1 MYCKGTA
8 KANSS
13 NAKHDKAVRARCPDA
28 LLEPQPLLHQ
38 TASRYLNAVRDLTH
52 ATRERATADRGGVAH
67 FRAAFEQNRSGH
79 KSVAAASDVA
89 HMHEYNRDIE
99 QAGESQRHAV
109 EERQLAGPTSEAPV
123 KENGPLIANKRTRRD
138 QKQNPP
144 Q

>member
-1 MYCKGTA
+1 MCTTA
-8 KANSS
+8 ELASACAYAS
-13 NAKHDKAVRARCPDA
+13 LSTRDA

-38 TASRYLNAVRDLTH
+38 TASRYLNAVTH
-52 ATRERATADRGGVAH
+52 ATRERATADKRGVAH
-67 FRAAFEQNRSGH
+67 FRAVIEQDRSGH